1 MFDEGYI
8 SRIYKELVQ
17 ITDLK
22 NAVNIGKGL
31 TRYIPQEEVQ
41 VANKPMKKFSSSL
54 VISKMQF
61 ETNKVSLYTP

>member
-1 MFDEGYI
+1 MSDQGYI

-17 ITDLK
+17 IIDLK

-31 TRYIPQEEVQ
+31 TRYIPQDVQ

-61 ETNKVSLYTP
+61 KTNQVPLYTH